1 MTQAICNLAFC
12 PTSKLSV
19 ATEGGVHALLM
30 ISMVKS
36 VDRVTKLLCVMG
48 LNNLLDSSTIKFML
62 NEGTSNLVI
71 FQMSL

>member
-1 MTQAICNLAFC
+1 MIQAICNLAFC

-48 LNNLLDSSTIKFML
+48 LNNLLDSTTIKFML
-62 NEGTSNLVI
+62 NEGAPFFMRSASQ
-71 FQMSL
+71 F